1 MRYLTA
7 DSALGGAGVAPALP
21 VEGPVEIS
29 FQTFLMARD
38 VRNRGL
44 VDDLLREALEVLVA
58 LADRFADATLPGS
71 LAHLD
76 DRL

>member
-1 MRYLTA
+1 MIRIFVMT
-7 DSALGGAGVAPALP
+7 
-21 VEGPVEIS
+21 
-29 FQTFLMARD
+29 
-38 VRNRGL
+38 
-44 VDDLLREALEVLVA
+44 DLSMDFVLEALEVLVA